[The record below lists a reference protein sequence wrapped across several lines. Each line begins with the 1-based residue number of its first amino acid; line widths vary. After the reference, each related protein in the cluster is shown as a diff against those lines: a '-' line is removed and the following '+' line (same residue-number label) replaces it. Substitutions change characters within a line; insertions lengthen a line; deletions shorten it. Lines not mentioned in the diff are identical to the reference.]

1 MNAKRARS
9 GSAVLLGPRC
19 ASWKPCYVV
28 FCPKSC
34 PCAVNVRQEILYVSF
49 SYACPGH
56 PHLLLPLLPLLLGV
70 PDDAGAFSVIDLGMQ
85 RIGMVARNTAIAT
98 RALDVSRAG
107 MGHLLPG
114 KRALVRLPRT
124 AGSGP
129 VVVGAVW
136 LQPRQL
142 HHARYA
148 RYARGGQ
155 VVERRIVTSSFSSDD
170 DREASSEAGKYSSS
184 VDDVVG
190 FGRVIRDPR
199 KSKADV
205 LRDSLASSANVPGN
219 PKASAPG
226 GASRTLEKT
235 GKPVILSNSEMK
247 TQDEWAQLDEHIN
260 EYPGERSFKAIGAGE
275 ADFVRSMRECVEK
288 VVGGIEENQMDTKE
302 SSGGKY
308 VSVTFRVVV
317 QSAEEMKEIYELM
330 KGDGRLK
337 FFI

>member
-1 MNAKRARS
+1 M
-9 GSAVLLGPRC
+9 
-19 ASWKPCYVV
+19 
-28 FCPKSC
+28 
-34 PCAVNVRQEILYVSF
+34 Q
-49 SYACPGH
+49 
-56 PHLLLPLLPLLLGV
+56 
-70 PDDAGAFSVIDLGMQ
+70 GM
-85 RIGMVARNTAIAT
+85 GKVARGTVIAA
-98 RALDVSRAG
+98 RALYVSRAG
-107 MGHLLPG
+107 MGPFPG
-114 KRALVRLPRT
+114 KLRLPRT

-129 VVVGAVW
+129 AGVGGRVGAVG
-136 LQPRQL
+136 LRPRHL
-142 HHARYA
+142 HHAGHA
-148 RYARGGQ
+148 RRGQ
-155 VVERRIVTSSFSSDD
+155 VVVERTHVTSSFSSDD
-170 DREASSEAGKYSSS
+170 QKDTSGDKGKYSSS

-205 LRDSLASSANVPGN
+205 LRDSLASNANVPGN

-226 GASRTLEKT
+226 GSSSTLEKT
-235 GKPVILSNSEMK
+235 GKPIILSNSETK

-288 VVGGIEENQMDTKE
+288 VVGGIDDSQVDTKE

-308 VSVTFRVVV
+308 VSVTFRVMV
-317 QSAEEMKEIYELM
+317 QSPEEMKEIYELM